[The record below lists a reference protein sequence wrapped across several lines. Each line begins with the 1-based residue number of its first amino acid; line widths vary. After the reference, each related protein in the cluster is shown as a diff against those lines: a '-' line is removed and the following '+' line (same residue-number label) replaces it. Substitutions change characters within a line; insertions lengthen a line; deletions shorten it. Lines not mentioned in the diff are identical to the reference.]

1 MFPFDTP
8 IPESVKDTINKVIAD
23 RRGELFAGVIEAL
36 QPEIDRAIAQ
46 TTIGLQARDVDPEIL
61 RGYRSR

>member
-8 IPESVKDTINKVIAD
+8 IPESVKDTINKVLAD
-23 RRGELFAGVIEAL
+23 RRGELFEGVIEAL
-36 QPEIDRAIAQ
+36 QPEIDRATAQ
-46 TTIGLQARDVDPEIL
+46 TTMGLRARDIDPEFL